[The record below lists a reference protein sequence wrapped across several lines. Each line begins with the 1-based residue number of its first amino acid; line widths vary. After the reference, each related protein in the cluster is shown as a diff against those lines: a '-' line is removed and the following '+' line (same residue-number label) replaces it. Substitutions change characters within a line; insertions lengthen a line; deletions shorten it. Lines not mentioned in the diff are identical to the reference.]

1 MKIKYSVII
10 GFLIVLLGLANCK
23 SKIQNTKIVETK
35 SIPND
40 SLAVYPYWIAM
51 MDDPKIN
58 YYQAIDAFEKYWS
71 NRERPTEKDGEG
83 IDIFEKD
90 KKESEKKKPIEYV
103 YEYKRFLNWKEK
115 YKDLVK
121 PDGTI
126 MSQEE
131 IIELSTK
138 MRGSK

>member
-1 MKIKYSVII
+1 MKNIILVISSI
-10 GFLIVLLGLANCK
+10 SLLFIFGNCK
-23 SKIQNTKIVETK
+23 SKSTNKTDEIASKNIDTL
-35 SIPND
+35 SNF
-40 SLAVYPYWIAM
+40 PYWIAM
-51 MDDPKIN
+51 MDDPKAN
-58 YYQAIDAFEKYWS
+58 YYLAIDAFEKYWS
-71 NRERPTEKDGEG
+71 DRERPTEKDGEG

-90 KKESEKKKPIEYV
+90 KKESEKKKPIELV

-138 MRGSK
+138 MRDAK